1 MGIPLLYTSS
11 NFSRLFRHLP
21 QRRRWQA
28 MVVLGLMLVGALAEV
43 LTLGAILPFLAV
55 VADPRAAERVPLL
68 GRAMQVA
75 GLQPGPDLLWTLAGI
90 FCAVAIA
97 AACVRIVLAWATQKF
112 VFRLGYDLG
121 VAVYRRILFQPYSY
135 HVARNSSEVLANI
148 TRVQQVVTGVLLPLM
163 LGISSAVIAL
173 SIFTGLLLV
182 NWRVALASGV
192 GFGFIYLLVSVL
204 TRSRLR
210 ANSRI
215 ISDAQ
220 RGRIQSVQEGVGG
233 IRDVLIDHAQHIYL
247 TKFAAVDTRLRDA
260 QAANA
265 LIAASPR
272 FVIEGMGMVMIVAL
286 ALVLSRQPGGLMA
299 QLPVLGAL
307 ALGAQRMLP
316 TLQLIYNGWTQIM
329 GNHQALVDIVDL
341 LEQPSAPELLL
352 RGHAAPLPFA
362 HALTLTDVS
371 FRYGEDLPWVLRDVG
386 MTIPKGARVGF
397 VGKTG
402 SGKSTALD
410 LVMGLLQPTAGTI
423 GIDGT
428 PVTLAN
434 LGSWQEQI
442 AHVPQHIYL
451 SDASIRDNI
460 AFGVPADRIDDARIH
475 EAARKADILDFI
487 EELPDGFNTMVGE
500 RGVRL
505 SGGQRQRIGIA
516 RALYKRSSL
525 LVFDEATSALDDA
538 TEASVMSSIY
548 RLGRDLTVILI
559 AHRLSTL
566 RECDVIFRL
575 EGGRLVEQGDYDHV
589 LGQETP

>member
-1 MGIPLLYTSS
+1 MTSIPARHGL
-11 NFSRLFRHLP
+11 RDLFRHLP

-28 MVVLGLMLVGALAEV
+28 IVVLGLMLVGALAEV

-68 GRAMQVA
+68 GRAMRVA

-192 GFGFIYLLVSVL
+192 GFGFIYLLVSVF

-247 TKFAAVDTRLRDA
+247 TKFATVDTRLRDA

-341 LEQPSAPELLL
+341 LEQPIAPELLL
-352 RGHAAPLPFA
+352 REHAAPLPFA

-371 FRYGEDLPWVLRDVG
+371 FRYGEDLPWVLRDVD

-410 LVMGLLQPTAGTI
+410 LIMGLLQPTAGTI
-423 GIDGT
+423 GIDGE

-460 AFGVPADRIDDARIH
+460 AFGVTADRIDDARIH

-487 EELPDGFNTMVGE
+487 EKLPDGFNTMVGE

-575 EGGRLVEQGDYDHV
+575 EDGRLVEQGEYDHV